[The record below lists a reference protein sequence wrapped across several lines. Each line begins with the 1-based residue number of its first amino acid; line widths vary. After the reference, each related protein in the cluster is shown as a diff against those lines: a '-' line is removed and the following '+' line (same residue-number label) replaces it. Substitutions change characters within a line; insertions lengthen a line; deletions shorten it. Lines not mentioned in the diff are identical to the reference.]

1 VLGVALNP
9 ADGVASY
16 HILGERAHVP
26 TVYTMAHLPS
36 AELAARRQAAFQDIL
51 REWQPMQGSDLYA
64 IQCPCR
70 PDCGCIPLNE
80 VPRIV
85 LSSCMYVG
93 ELDYFFVEQ
102 PFLALYG
109 FRIRWHC
116 DECESEMA
124 CKFPM
129 NP

>member
-1 VLGVALNP
+1 GVALNP

-51 REWQPMQGSDLYA
+51 REWQPMQGSDWYA

-70 PDCGCIPLNE
+70 PDCGCIPSMKCQELFCHHACMWENST
-80 VPRIV
+80 IF
-85 LSSCMYVG
+85 SSSN
-93 ELDYFFVEQ
+93 
-102 PFLALYG
+102 
-109 FRIRWHC
+109 RSWHC
-116 DECESEMA
+116 MASESDGIV
-124 CKFPM
+124 
-129 NP
+129 